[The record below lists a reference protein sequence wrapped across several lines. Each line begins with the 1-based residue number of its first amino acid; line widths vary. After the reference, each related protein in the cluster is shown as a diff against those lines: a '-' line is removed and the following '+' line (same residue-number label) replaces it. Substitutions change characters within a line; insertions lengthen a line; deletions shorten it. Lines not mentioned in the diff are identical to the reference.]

1 MSKPKSSGSCGTA
14 FILVVILYAIG
25 QFIEKNYIKILIVIG
40 VIIFIIAIGIIIN
53 HQKAKSATQSSA
65 SESTIDDYVSNLKYS
80 QAQHLLDR
88 AKRLTN
94 TLNTTTN
101 RSEFYAS
108 FDELNN
114 VLVSLT
120 KLEGSVKFSGA
131 LPSDDLKKINAQKQA
146 SIDLLEQRIKESKNQ
161 IQADSDI
168 VPKPTPE
175 SEIKETLKIH
185 DNFKAASKV
194 SSERNSEIDPYFE
207 EAGRFIIENE
217 RASIGKLQRLFDI
230 GFNRAARI
238 MDQLCD
244 AGVVGPQ
251 EGSNPRKVLM
261 TMSQFEDFLSDL
273 ENVDNIS
280 TVFTAFNSYTAPCP
294 SPLED
299 KLQMYNGKYDYMEGH
314 DFERFCAKLLEANG
328 FSNVNVTPGSND
340 QGIDILAEK
349 QDVKYA
355 IQCKRYSSDVGN
367 KAVQEVF
374 AGKSYYGCHVGVVLT
389 NRYFTSSAKELAA
402 KTQIFLWDRNV
413 LNSLCEN
420 YYEKEQLDNK

>member
-1 MSKPKSSGSCGTA
+1 MSKQKSSGSCGTA
-14 FILVVILYAIG
+14 FILVTILYAIG
-25 QFIEKNYIKILIVIG
+25 QFIEENYIKILIIIG

-53 HQKAKSATQSSA
+53 HQKAKSATQSST
-65 SESTIDDYVSNLKYS
+65 SESTIDDYVSNLKHS

-101 RSEFYAS
+101 RSEFYTS

-146 SIDLLEQRIKESKNQ
+146 SIDLLEQRIKELKNQ
-161 IQADSDI
+161 IQTDSDI
-168 VPKPTPE
+168 VPKLTPE

-194 SSERNSEIDPYFE
+194 SSERNSKIDPYFE

-251 EGSNPRKVLM
+251 EGSSPRKVLM

-273 ENVDNIS
+273 ENVDDIS

-294 SPLED
+294 SPPED
-299 KLQMYNGKYDYMEGH
+299 RLQMYNGKYDYMEGH

-420 YYEKEQLDNK
+420 YYEKSN

>member
-1 MSKPKSSGSCGTA
+1 MSKQKSSGSCGTA
-14 FILVVILYAIG
+14 FILVTILYAIG
-25 QFIEKNYIKILIVIG
+25 QFIEENYIKILIIIG

-53 HQKAKSATQSSA
+53 HQKAKSATQSST

-101 RSEFYAS
+101 RSEFYTS

-120 KLEGSVKFSGA
+120 KLEGSVKFSGV

-161 IQADSDI
+161 IQTDSDI
-168 VPKPTPE
+168 VPKLTPE
-175 SEIKETLKIH
+175 AEIKETLKIH

-194 SSERNSEIDPYFE
+194 SSERNSKIDPYFE

-251 EGSNPRKVLM
+251 EGSSPRKVLM

-273 ENVDNIS
+273 ENVDDIS

-294 SPLED
+294 NPPED
-299 KLQMYNGKYDYMEGH
+299 RLQMYNGKYDYMEGH

-420 YYEKEQLDNK
+420 YYEKSN